1 MCARADIEP
10 KKGDKKME
18 KRLSS
23 LSAGEVGRIKEIHDG
38 NIAPRLYDIGF
49 SPGDEVEC
57 VIKMP
62 RGGMGAYLI
71 KKSVV
76 ALRAADAYLILVGE
90 VEP

>member
-1 MCARADIEP
+1 MRVQTDIEL
-10 KKGDKKME
+10 KKGDKEMK

-23 LSAGEVGRIKEIHDG
+23 LSAGEVGRIKAIQDG
-38 NIAPRLYDIGF
+38 SITPRLYDIGF

-57 VIKMP
+57 VMKTP

-76 ALRAADAYLILVGE
+76 ALRAADAYLILIGE
-90 VEP
+90 AEP

>member
-1 MCARADIEP
+1 
-10 KKGDKKME
+10 ME

-23 LSAGEVGRIKEIHDG
+23 LSYGEGGRIKRIYDG
-38 NIAPRLYDIGF
+38 NITARLFDMGF

-57 VIKMP
+57 VMKMP

-76 ALRAADAYLILVGE
+76 ALRAADAYLILIGE
-90 VEP
+90 AEPDEK

>member
-1 MCARADIEP
+1 
-10 KKGDKKME
+10 ME

-23 LSAGEVGRIKEIHDG
+23 LSAGEVGRIMKIHDG
-38 NIAPRLYDIGF
+38 NITARLYDIGF
-49 SPGDEVEC
+49 SLGDEVEC
-57 VIKMP
+57 VMKMP
-62 RGGMGAYLI
+62 HGGMGAYLI

>member
-1 MCARADIEP
+1 
-10 KKGDKKME
+10 ME

-23 LSAGEVGRIKEIHDG
+23 LSSGEGGRIKRIYGG
-38 NIAPRLYDIGF
+38 NITPRLFDIGF

-57 VIKMP
+57 VMKMP

-76 ALRAADAYLILVGE
+76 ALRAADAYLILIGE

>member
-18 KRLSS
+18 KRLS
-23 LSAGEVGRIKEIHDG
+23 
-38 NIAPRLYDIGF
+38 
-49 SPGDEVEC
+49 PGDEVEC
-57 VIKMP
+57 VMKMP